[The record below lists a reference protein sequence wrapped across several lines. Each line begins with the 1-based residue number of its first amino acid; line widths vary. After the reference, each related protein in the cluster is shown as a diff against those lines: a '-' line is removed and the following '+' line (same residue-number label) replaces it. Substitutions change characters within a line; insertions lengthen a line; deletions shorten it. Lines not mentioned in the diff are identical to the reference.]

1 MKVIESEKF
10 REVGKKS
17 AEALRK
23 NPELD
28 HESKQFLKVQ
38 EQRSDVHRMIEERAG
53 IKLTVVEEGAPKNAA
68 AFVEHSAI
76 NSGLRQAY
84 ITLGILGNP
93 DQALHAAQHELMH
106 VRSGLTGIDLNKEL
120 NPEQMEA
127 LTQELQI
134 SENDPTFWLEG
145 FNELATI
152 TENGKDPNCGYNDQ
166 EVPAAEKLERLSMEM
181 TGISLVAIYKQG
193 NKELFFDKLRALC
206 DALLIENIRANLLKE
221 AA

>member
-17 AEALRK
+17 AEILQGA
-23 NPELD
+23 PELVS
-28 HESKQFLKVQ
+28 EAREFFELQKRQS
-38 EQRSDVHRMIEERAG
+38 EVHKMIEERAG
-53 IKLTVVEEGAPKNAA
+53 VKLTVVEEGAPKNAA
-68 AFVEHSAI
+68 AFVEHTAI

-84 ITLGILGNP
+84 IVRGILGNP
-93 DQALHAAQHELMH
+93 DQALHAAKHEVMH
-106 VRSGLTGIDLNKEL
+106 VRSGLTGIDLNQEL
-120 NPEQMEA
+120 KSEQMAA
-127 LTQELQI
+127 LTQKLQI
-134 SENDPTFWLEG
+134 SEDDPTFWLEG

-193 NKELFFDKLRALC
+193 NKELFFDKIRALC